1 MLRNTR
7 RNPCN
12 TIPIGKQ
19 FLDLHMNP
27 WNRVPCWF
35 QSQEQSFFLPFLC
48 YRHSS
53 CCVIFYF
60 PKRQEKLC
68 ETHLCVVVCASVH
81 FISAKIHIHVSICRA
96 QRMTLHVSGFDAAE
110 RAVHFSVLSFHWIGL
125 HVIETG
131 IKRCFGN
138 FLARQQE
145 ALNLGSLTRFLQPV
159 SHLCLSS
166 WSRKILK
173 VNTQRCWKIVIYIH
187 VIWKPLFFSCYSTDD
202 TMKIWTRV
210 FTALSCFLCQKS
222 ECPLLSFHPFIL
234 SSFHWQHG
242 TPVLE
247 GQQVSVV

>member
-7 RNPCN
+7 NNPCH

-19 FLDLHMNP
+19 FLDLHMNL

-35 QSQEQSFFLPFLC
+35 QSQKQSFFLPFLC

-53 CCVIFYF
+53 CGVIFYF

-81 FISAKIHIHVSICRA
+81 FISAKICIHVSIYRA

-110 RAVHFSVLSFHWIGL
+110 WTMHFSVLSFHWIGL
-125 HVIETG
+125 HVIENHG

-145 ALNLGSLTRFLQPV
+145 VLNLGSLTGFLQPV
-159 SHLCLSS
+159 SHLCLSL

-173 VNTQRCWKIVIYIH
+173 MNMRK
-187 VIWKPLFFSCYSTDD
+187 DAG
-202 TMKIWTRV
+202 R
-210 FTALSCFLCQKS
+210 
-222 ECPLLSFHPFIL
+222 LLSTYML
-234 SSFHWQHG
+234 SENLFLLLLLLQYWWYNG
-242 TPVLE
+242 DLDV
-247 GQQVSVV
+247 